1 MTNLAIK
8 IYDFFSIRKS
18 LMYIILGLVFSI
30 CALCVLQ
37 LRFGED
43 ISDFLPTQGN
53 YSKVQKF
60 VQTASGNSRI
70 MVFFRSDAFDERR
83 IALCMDRFVEV
94 AKENDEDG
102 FFGNLTASFDDS
114 QIEKLSGFVQ
124 KNIPLFLDSADYL
137 HADSLIN
144 PEHIITAL
152 ETDKKLLQSPAPQFV
167 KNTIKNDPLGL
178 FIHKLNDLKSFR
190 PADCY
195 NLINGH
201 IYEPDMKRGIVFLD
215 SPTGMSES
223 NVNAKII
230 SKLRENIQRI
240 ETEFP
245 DISITLFGAPVI
257 AVGNSEQI
265 KFDTILTTSI
275 SIVLILV
282 ILWFSIRNIRNLAFM
297 TLTLTFGY
305 VVAGAMAWIFLGKVS
320 LIALGISAVFTG
332 IAVNYPLHFVQHL
345 YHADG
350 IRQNM
355 REVVAP
361 LVIGNITTVLAFFSL
376 MFAGSNAL
384 RDLGF
389 IGGMLLTACILFTVI
404 FLPHFVVKMGG
415 LDEDQ
420 NRRSRFSFDFLQ
432 KKAVVIPVL
441 LLTPVLVYFG
451 FKTEFDSDLHNINY
465 MEPDVREEA
474 SHTFGLLNSD
484 STVSVFV
491 TCTGGDM
498 ESTLRKYEESNNI
511 SNRLMYENLICKVS
525 GIGNF
530 LPSQQLQNQRIEMWN
545 NFLRNRRDT
554 IIGAVRS
561 LKNKYNFAESYL
573 DYLNKEIEPLEVED
587 FRYLIENAL
596 GNYITADS
604 NGVAIVTILKVR
616 PDDSD
621 RVVEAFGGLGDDVSV
636 YDERIVSRSLTGLLN
651 DNFNYVLFTAGLIV
665 FVFLWISF
673 GNIELSLISFVPL
686 TVSWFWILGIMYLS
700 GIKFNI
706 VNIILATFI
715 FGQGDDY
722 AVFMTEGLMYE
733 YSRGKK
739 VLASFKNS
747 VAISSLIMF
756 VGIGSLILAQHPA
769 MRSLGVVVIIG
780 MFSVVAASF
789 IFPPLLFNFLT
800 KRAGVSRQV
809 PYSLRNLLFSVFDYL
824 CFATGCVIVYVRSW
838 FASCELGSKRRF
850 HRFTQMA
857 ARIFF
862 KIVPVRLRF
871 HNDYGEMFQ
880 KPSVIVANHSSF
892 FDVLALLSYNPNLL
906 FITNE
911 RQQRNPL
918 YGKFLQKADNYA
930 VSDGYECLAEKL
942 RPLVEAG
949 FSIVIF
955 PEGTRSADGRIHRFH
970 QGAFQLA
977 RSLSLDI
984 LPVVIH
990 GAGHCY
996 AKGDM
1001 ILRHSKIDVF
1011 VERRISTDSELI
1023 KPTVLETAKNVRH
1036 HFLDLYEVRRSQC
1049 VDFEYAKMLV
1059 MERFMY
1065 KGADILL
1072 SVRNSLSN
1080 CRQLIDSQANLV
1092 EVHFDDCGYGAVAML
1107 YHYMHPEAKVTA
1119 SDPDDDKIAVA
1130 RECGVEGVEFMV
1142 L

>member
-1 MTNLAIK
+1 MTDIVLK
-8 IYDFFSIRKS
+8 IYDFFSIRKL

-30 CALCVLQ
+30 CALCALQ

-94 AKENDEDG
+94 VKEKDEDG

-144 PEHIITAL
+144 PEHILTAL

-240 ETEFP
+240 ESEFP

-332 IAVNYPLHFVQHL
+332 IAVNYPLHFIQHL

-389 IGGMLLTACILFTVI
+389 IGGMLLTASILFTVI
-404 FLPHFVVKMGG
+404 FLPHFVVKV
-415 LDEDQ
+415 DVVDDDQ

-451 FKTEFDSDLHNINY
+451 FNTEFDSDLHNINF

-491 TCTGGDM
+491 TCTGSDM
-498 ESTLRKYEESNNI
+498 ESALRRYEESSNI
-511 SNRLMYENLICKVS
+511 SNRLMHENLICKVS

-530 LPSQQLQNQRIEMWN
+530 LPSQQLQNQKIGMWN
-545 NFLRNRRDT
+545 NFLRNRRDS
-554 IIGAVRS
+554 IIGVVRS
-561 LKNKYNFAESYL
+561 LNNKYNFAESYL

-621 RVVEAFGGLGDDVSV
+621 RVVEAFGSLGDDVSV

-686 TVSWFWILGIMYLS
+686 TVSWFWILGIMYLG
-700 GIKFNI
+700 GIRFNI

-747 VAISSLIMF
+747 VAVSALIMF
-756 VGIGSLILAQHPA
+756 VGIGSLILAGHPA
-769 MRSLGVVVIIG
+769 MHSLGIVVIIG
-780 MFSVVAASF
+780 MFSVVVSAF

-800 KRAGVSRQV
+800 KKNGARRQV
-809 PYSLRNLLFSVFDYL
+809 PYSLRNILFSIYDYL
-824 CFATGCVIVYVRSW
+824 CFGFGCIFVYIRSL
-838 FASCELGSKRRF
+838 FASDAIVSKRRF
-850 HRFTQMA
+850 HRFTQICA
-857 ARIFF
+857 KIFF

-871 HNDYGEMFQ
+871 HNDFGETFA

-930 VSDGYECLAEKL
+930 VSDGYDSLAEKL
-942 RPLVEAG
+942 RGLVEAG

-955 PEGTRSADGRIHRFH
+955 PEGTRSADGKIHRFH

-977 RSLSLDI
+977 RNLGLEI

-996 AKGDM
+996 AKNEV
-1001 ILRHSKIDVF
+1001 ILRHSKIDIF
-1011 VERRISTDSELI
+1011 IEKRIATDSDLLSD
-1023 KPTVLETAKNVRH
+1023 TVLETARNIRH
-1036 HFLDLYEVRRSQC
+1036 YFLDLYEKRRQEC
-1049 VDFEYAKMLV
+1049 VDFDYAKARV

-1065 KGADILL
+1065 KGADIIHTVSKELDNRRE
-1072 SVRNSLSN
+1072 SIMNKPVADTA
-1080 CRQLIDSQANLV
+1080 I
-1092 EVHFDDCGYGAVAML
+1092 FDDTCYGADAL
-1107 YHYMHPEAKVTA
+1107 LFRFLHPEARVVVEGN
-1119 SDPDDDKIAVA
+1119 DEDRVAVA
-1130 RECGVEGVEFMV
+1130 REVMGE
-1142 L
+1142 